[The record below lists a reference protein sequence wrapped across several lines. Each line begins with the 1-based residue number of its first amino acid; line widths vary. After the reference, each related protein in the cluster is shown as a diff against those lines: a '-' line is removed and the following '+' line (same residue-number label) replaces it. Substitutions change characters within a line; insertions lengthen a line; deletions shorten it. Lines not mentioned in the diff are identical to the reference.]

1 MNKETMID
9 ALETLVDLIADL
21 NKRSSQEKRV
31 LCLLVWET
39 GDISLDTFRETSTSF
54 IATNQGTKAE
64 DISTF
69 LADWFDWDENA

>member
-1 MNKETMID
+1 MNKKTMID

-21 NKRSSQEKRV
+21 NERSSQEKRV

-39 GDISLDTFRETSTSF
+39 GDISLDTFHGTSTSF

-69 LADWFDWDENA
+69 LANWFDWDENA

>member
-21 NKRSSQEKRV
+21 NERSSQEKRV

-54 IATNQGTKAE
+54 IATNQGTKVE

>member
-1 MNKETMID
+1 MNKKTMID

-21 NKRSSQEKRV
+21 NERSSQEKRV

-54 IATNQGTKAE
+54 IATNQGTKVE